1 MTRRLQEIREL
12 QKLGFTEQAAAT
24 LLFIAERF
32 GGQEYENPKN
42 YQGYRTTF
50 LNGKMP
56 LNERTLLEH
65 IGLSTLNPVSLREL
79 LDLCPTFARE
89 FKPSQDRLQLPE
101 KEYLYILATCYNTWV
116 CKSRGAMVFC
126 SCDCKDY
133 TGNDGW
139 QFFGTRGVMF
149 IFREPY
155 YGLGPKDDTDRQG
168 VLFQCSYDAAR
179 EVHSYAGV
187 SYRFPPGT
195 NLGEFA
201 NTLLTDISFHNL
213 QRTKNGNPYFLEN
226 GRTLYGIRQRI

>member
-12 QKLGFTEQAAAT
+12 QKLGFTEQAAAA

-65 IGLSTLNPVSLREL
+65 IGLYTLNPVSLREL

-89 FKPSQDRLQLPE
+89 FTPSQDRLQLPE
-101 KEYLYILATCYNTWV
+101 KEYLYILETCYNTWA

-133 TGNDGW
+133 SGNDGW
-139 QFFGTRGVMF
+139 QFFGTTLTLAIGKKSWEQPRISTTTALLM
-149 IFREPY
+149 R
-155 YGLGPKDDTDRQG
+155 TH
-168 VLFQCSYDAAR
+168 C
-179 EVHSYAGV
+179 V
-187 SYRFPPGT
+187 S
-195 NLGEFA
+195 NCL
-201 NTLLTDISFHNL
+201 
-213 QRTKNGNPYFLEN
+213 KNIP
-226 GRTLYGIRQRI
+226 T